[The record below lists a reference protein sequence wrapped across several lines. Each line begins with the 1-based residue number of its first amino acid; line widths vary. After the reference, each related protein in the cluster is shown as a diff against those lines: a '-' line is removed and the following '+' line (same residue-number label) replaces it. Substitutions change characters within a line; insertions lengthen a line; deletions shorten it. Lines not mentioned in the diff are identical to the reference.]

1 MGEKHKVL
9 LVNNNSNGNV
19 YGRKHNGIQ
28 EDLREAINHLG
39 RKGLRWDLDLCKS
52 GDAVE
57 AASLRYD
64 AVVISHNGNSEI
76 ETAIEIRSRDSGI
89 NIGYVTYYEK
99 SRLPPELVV
108 LIERFNIRNLEK
120 RKIILAYKVHIDPKS
135 INRIFCKAII
145 YLANTTQIKL
155 NNFVNYAS
163 SLPGAIWPQRVMG
176 NWDFELDLTFGF

>member
-1 MGEKHKVL
+1 MGEEYKVL
-9 LVNNNSNGNV
+9 LVNDNSNGDV

-120 RKIILAYKVHIDPKS
+120 RVSGISDPRVSHLKKEFEKFLCECSGIDYGDLKDEAFRMKP
-135 INRIFCKAII
+135 N
-145 YLANTTQIKL
+145 Q
-155 NNFVNYAS
+155 
-163 SLPGAIWPQRVMG
+163 GRVMVG
-176 NWDFELDLTFGF
+176 MEEVY